1 MLHRISLKV
10 LYIFLLLCK
19 YTWELWVSC
28 DSWTYQ
34 FMWSK
39 SLLIT
44 TEFTTVT
51 CTFLRPFSHR
61 DIKRPFL

>member
-1 MLHRISLKV
+1 MLYRMSLKV

-19 YTWELWVSC
+19 YTWQLMVSC
-28 DSWTYQ
+28 DFWIYQ

-44 TEFTTVT
+44 TEFTTVN

-61 DIKRPFL
+61 DTL